1 MRDDLAR
8 AYAFLAR
15 GDMGGTREEESRFGT
30 AVYTDELPRRF
41 DGNYL
46 RVEREAAPDEL
57 VAEAKRLERPLIFVP
72 DPDLGGKLAPWF
84 TEHGWRIDRH
94 LVMAQLR
101 EPERTADLSIV
112 RELDE
117 QALRPSRRRLME
129 SYPWGTPEV
138 IEQLFQTKALIGQ
151 RVTIRFF
158 GVPLGDE
165 VVSYADLYADGADA
179 QVEDVG
185 TLPEHRGRG
194 YATAVIL
201 RAIEQA
207 RASGADFVFLV
218 ADAEDWPKELYRRLG
233 FDEVGHYTK
242 FFVPPT

>member
-1 MRDDLAR
+1 MRDELAR

-15 GDMGGTREEESRFGT
+15 GDMGGSRTVTSPFGR
-30 AVYTDELPRRF
+30 AVYTDEVPKRS
-41 DGNYL
+41 DCNYL
-46 RVEREAAPDEL
+46 WIERGGHPEEL
-57 VAEAKRLERPLIFVP
+57 VAEAQRLERPLIFVP
-72 DPDLGGKLAPWF
+72 DPDLGERLAPWF
-84 TEHGWRIDRH
+84 AERGWRIDRH

-101 EPERTADLSIV
+101 QPERTADLSRV
-112 RELDE
+112 RELE
-117 QALRPSRRRLME
+117 ERALRPARRRLME
-129 SYPWGTPEV
+129 GYPWAKPEV
-138 IEQLFQTKALIGQ
+138 VKQLFEAKALIGR
-151 RVTIRFF
+151 RVTARFF
-158 GVPLGDE
+158 GVLVDGE
-165 VVSYADLYADGADA
+165 VVSYADLYVDGADA

-207 RASGADFVFLV
+207 RASGAEFVFLV